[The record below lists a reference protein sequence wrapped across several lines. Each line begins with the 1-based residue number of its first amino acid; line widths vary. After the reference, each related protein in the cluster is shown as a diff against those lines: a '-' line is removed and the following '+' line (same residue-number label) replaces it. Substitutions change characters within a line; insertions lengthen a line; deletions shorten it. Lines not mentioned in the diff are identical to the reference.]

1 MTLQRR
7 THQLSRNLLHPF
19 PRLLHL
25 NSVWTLWL
33 TCLGRKQ
40 FIYSNISNHHVL
52 ILVDDGRTRNFVQT
66 HIAKFLSL
74 PSALTLAMQVMVG
87 NGTTFE
93 CDTSCP
99 QVSIII
105 QGHCFVIHFYA
116 HHWRK
121 RRTCSWRCCMDYH
134 ALNLVIVKD
143 MFPMPTIDE
152 LGQASW
158 FSKLD
163 LYQGFHQIRVA
174 EEDIPKT
181 TFCMHHGHYEFRVM
195 LFKLCNAPSTFLA
208 TMNELLKP
216 FLCKFETVFFDDI
229 LIYNLTLPFHL
240 DHLEAMLTSLSKGE
254 FYLHRSKCLF
264 AKHKLQYMGHIVSA

>member
-1 MTLQRR
+1 
-7 THQLSRNLLHPF
+7 
-19 PRLLHL
+19 
-25 NSVWTLWL
+25 
-33 TCLGRKQ
+33 
-40 FIYSNISNHHVL
+40 
-52 ILVDDGRTRNFVQT
+52 
-66 HIAKFLSL
+66 
-74 PSALTLAMQVMVG
+74 
-87 NGTTFE
+87 
-93 CDTSCP
+93 
-99 QVSIII
+99 
-105 QGHCFVIHFYA
+105 
-116 HHWRK
+116 
-121 RRTCSWRCCMDYH
+121 
-134 ALNLVIVKD
+134 
-143 MFPMPTIDE
+143 MPTIDE

-195 LFKLCNAPSTFLA
+195 LFELCNAPSTFLA

-264 AKHKLQYMGHIVSA
+264 AKHKLQYMGHIVSAQGMGPNPEKIQNHAYLATSFITIEFMGISWVDGILSSFYWRICLYSKPSYSLIAQGPVPLELRGRNNLLKAETNYDLGHRFGSVELHLPFYLGNGCIWVRHRSGSSLELTPNRLLQ